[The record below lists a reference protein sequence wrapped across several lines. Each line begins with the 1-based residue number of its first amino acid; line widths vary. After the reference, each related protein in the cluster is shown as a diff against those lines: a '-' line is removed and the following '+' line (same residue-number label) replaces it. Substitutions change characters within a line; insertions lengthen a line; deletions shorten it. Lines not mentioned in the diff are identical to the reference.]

1 MASTNSLVSQLK
13 AEYPQFQFVATND
26 FRWQP
31 DTATI
36 SYDPIHPS
44 AAELLHELAHALADH
59 RNFSHDIRLLE
70 MERDAWQLARTD
82 LGPRYEVTITEDVIE
97 TALDT
102 YRDWLHAR
110 SLCPNC
116 KATGVQGGR
125 AQYRCLACLTTWR
138 VNDARHCALRR
149 YRTTKNPA

>member
-1 MASTNSLVSQLK
+1 MASISSLVARLK
-13 AEYPQFQFVATND
+13 TDYPQFRFVSGDD

-36 SYDPIHPS
+36 SYSTVHGS
-44 AAELLHELAHALADH
+44 AAELLHELAHAKADH
-59 RNFSHDIRLLE
+59 RDFSHDVRLIE
-70 MERDAWQLARTD
+70 MERDAWQLARSE
-82 LGPRYEVTITEDVIE
+82 LAPRYQTSIDDDTVEA
-97 TALDT
+97 ALDT

-116 KATGVQGGR
+116 KATGIQAGR
-125 AQYRCLACLTTWR
+125 TQYRCLACLASWR

-149 YRTTKNPA
+149 YRDTKNPA